1 MLNGKFMRRHALLAS
16 LLLVPSLAAAEQTGG
31 SSGGGGALGQVSSGM
46 AGTSGGS
53 SGGGGGGSSHPGGSG
68 YTPDPT
74 PRDPEQALRDPLVD
88 RRVIYVPGPAGV
100 LVARPAKPTK
110 YDGGAAKIEAYFGA
124 QKVHDSDGSW
134 TAEVAIKDGLF
145 RLGGTYTRYYE
156 RQPDDS
162 TIRLSMPSL
171 IGGVR
176 VDDGGATRVYL
187 ELGFVGAKTSG
198 DVMNSS
204 FAGGLGGVRVE
215 QKVSKTGY
223 LTAEVHE
230 MLFEDDLRAHSARI
244 GFKMGI
250 AQASFRVLD
259 LNVGPA
265 LYGPEF
271 GLRF

>member
-1 MLNGKFMRRHALLAS
+1 MRRHAVLAFLLM
-16 LLLVPSLAAAEQTGG
+16 PSLAAAEQTGG
-31 SSGGGGALGQVSSGM
+31 GSGGALGQVSSGM

-53 SGGGGGGSSHPGGSG
+53 SGGGGGGGGSG
-68 YTPDPT
+68 GGGGGHPDNNNTNDRP
-74 PRDPEQALRDPLVD
+74 PRDPDQALRGSLVQ
-88 RRVIYVPGPAGV
+88 RRVVYVQRADGV
-100 LVARPAKPTK
+100 LVARPAKPPP
-110 YDGGAAKIEAYFGA
+110 YDGGRAKIEGYVAG

-134 TAEVAIKDGLF
+134 TAELAIKDGLF

-187 ELGFVGAKTSG
+187 ELGLVGAKTSG
-198 DVMNSS
+198 DLMNSS
-204 FAGGLGGVRVE
+204 FTGGLGGVRFE
-215 QKVSKTGY
+215 QRISKQGY
-223 LTAEVHE
+223 ITAELHE
-230 MLFEDDLRAHSARI
+230 MIFQDDLRAHSARV
-244 GFKMGI
+244 GFKLGI
-250 AQASFRVLD
+250 VQASFRVLD